1 MLHPKLHKGLKE
13 KRKPLF
19 YFIQSEFKLNF
30 STLNFDL
37 SSNLKEHHF
46 AIHHNRRTDDLPWW
60 DNIANELR
68 GT

>member
-30 STLNFDL
+30 STLNFGL
-37 SSNLKEHHF
+37 SSNLKERHF
-46 AIHHNRRTDDLPWW
+46 AIHHNPRIDDLPWW
-60 DNIANELR
+60 DNIANELP